1 MKSPEAEVTFF
12 VNINICEALKS
23 LINEIMAVRAQ
34 GTYLSVVG
42 TLLHKI
48 FELFNVNIFRF
59 QVEQCLRK
67 YEYDNITV

>member
-1 MKSPEAEVTFF
+1 MV
-12 VNINICEALKS
+12 
-23 LINEIMAVRAQ
+23 VRAQ
-34 GTYLSVVG
+34 GTYLSMVG

-67 YEYDNITV
+67 YERLV